1 MISPTPA
8 SPPMTRARK
17 LRSGI
22 TDEER
27 EGTEV
32 INDVLQGVA
41 MDASSDDDED
51 SVALESQQQ
60 ASSYGTLQKAWADR
74 HVGRRTQRHPMGPP
88 ILVLNESFGYA
99 YTSRVAAYR
108 HLGIWVSST
117 MLSQG
122 RVAGACT

>member
-1 MISPTPA
+1 
-8 SPPMTRARK
+8 MTRARK

-41 MDASSDDDED
+41 IDASSDDDED

-60 ASSYGTLQKAWADR
+60 ASSSAHYRRPGQIATLGVEHRGIQW
-74 HVGRRTQRHPMGPP
+74 GHP
-88 ILVLNESFGYA
+88 Y
-99 YTSRVAAYR
+99 
-108 HLGIWVSST
+108 
-117 MLSQG
+117 
-122 RVAGACT
+122 